1 MSTSGT
7 TPDLQSR
14 LDANARAFTDRELVA
29 AWCRWSPQLS
39 TLLSACTDAVLQA
52 ATLVPGR
59 RILDLASGTGDPA
72 IALAR
77 AVAPSGE
84 VIATDISED
93 ILSCAKQRAE
103 ALGASNMRF
112 ERADAQALHFTD
124 ETFDAVTCRFGIMY
138 FVDPVATLQRAWQL
152 LRPSGRVVLLSWG
165 TAEQPYFACTRG
177 IVERRL
183 APPAS
188 PDAPDTFAFSAPGTL
203 RQALHRAGFD
213 EIEESP
219 LNIQLC
225 WPGSPET
232 LWQFMQELTVSFQA
246 LARQEQ
252 RRWAEITAE
261 VLSALQPYV
270 HGDSVILPAEV
281 NLAVAVKRTDP
292 ASEKLDL
299 GGLARG

>member
-1 MSTSGT
+1 MSTSST
-7 TPDLQSR
+7 TPDVQRR

-29 AWCRWSPQLS
+29 AWCRWAPQLS
-39 TLLSACTDAVLQA
+39 ALLSACTDAVLQGA
-52 ATLVPGR
+52 MLLPGR
-59 RILDLASGTGDPA
+59 RVLDLASGTGDPA

-93 ILSCAKQRAE
+93 ILSCAKRRAE
-103 ALGASNMRF
+103 AQEVSNIRF
-112 ERADAQALHFTD
+112 ERADAQALGFTD

-152 LRPSGRVVLLSWG
+152 LRPSGRVVILAWG

-183 APPAS
+183 APPSS
-188 PDAPDTFAFSAPGTL
+188 PDAPDTFAFSTPGTL

-213 EIEESP
+213 AVDERP
-219 LNIQLC
+219 LNIQLS
-225 WPGSPET
+225 WPGSPES

-252 RRWAEITAE
+252 HRWAEITAE
-261 VLSALQPYV
+261 VLSALRPYV
-270 HGDSVILPAEV
+270 HGGSVIIPAEV
-281 NLAVAVKRTDP
+281 NLAVAVKATVQAAD
-292 ASEKLDL
+292 KLDHL
-299 GGLARG
+299 DRL

>member
-1 MSTSGT
+1 MSTSST
-7 TPDLQSR
+7 TPDVQIQ

-39 TLLSACTDAVLQA
+39 ALLSSCTDAVLQA
-52 ATLVPGR
+52 ARLVPGER
-59 RILDLASGTGDPA
+59 VLDLASGTGDPA

-84 VIATDISED
+84 VIATDISDD
-93 ILSCAKQRAE
+93 ILACAQRRAE
-103 ALGASNMRF
+103 ALGASNIRF
-112 ERADAQALHFTD
+112 EQADAQALRFTD
-124 ETFDAVTCRFGIMY
+124 ETFDVVTCRFGIMY

-152 LRPSGRVVLLSWG
+152 LRPSGRVVLVSWG
-165 TAEQPYFACTRG
+165 SAEQPYFACTRG

-188 PDAPDTFAFSAPGTL
+188 PGAPDTFSFATPGTL

-213 EIEESP
+213 EVDERP
-219 LNIQLC
+219 LNIELC
-225 WPGSPET
+225 WPGSPES

-252 RRWAEITAE
+252 RRWPEITAE
-261 VLSALQPYV
+261 VLSALRPYI

-281 NLAVAVKRTDP
+281 NLAVAVK
-292 ASEKLDL
+292 
-299 GGLARG
+299 